1 MADSPTL
8 GRRVLLLGA
17 GGMIGSA
24 LSRAC
29 SGAVLEEFQH
39 QELDITDYVEVE
51 KVFLKH
57 RPEIVFNAA
66 AFTRV
71 DDCEKFRETA
81 FVVNAQAPGHL
92 AALCKKYSALLVH
105 FSTDYIFD
113 GNSPTPYPENYPPN
127 PVNYYGL
134 TKLEGEKQ
142 IIATGCSHLIVRTSW
157 IFGRNGDNFVK
168 KILKRALAGAKV
180 QAPTDQ
186 TGAPTNAGDVAV
198 AVLMLLSLR
207 STGIYHFC
215 NSGQCSR
222 HEQAMTILKLYGLNN
237 SVEPVK
243 NDSLPTPAKRPNY
256 SVLDCS
262 YYIQTTG
269 LTPRTWQ
276 QSTAEYVAYLK
287 AKEQELRS

>member
-8 GRRVLLLGA
+8 GRRILLLGA

-29 SGAVLEEFQH
+29 SGAQLAEFQH
-39 QELDITDYVEVE
+39 QELDITDYLEVE

-57 RPEIVFNAA
+57 KPEFVLNAA

-92 AALCKKYSALLVH
+92 SALCKKYSSLLVH
-105 FSTDYIFD
+105 FSTDYIFE
-113 GNSPTPYPENYPPN
+113 GSKNTPYLENHPPN

-142 IIATGCSHLIVRTSW
+142 ILAGGGSYLIIRTSW
-157 IFGRNGDNFVK
+157 IFGRNGDNFAK
-168 KILKRALAGAKV
+168 KILKRAFAAGKV
-180 QAPTDQ
+180 QAPVDQ
-186 TGAPTNAGDVAV
+186 IGAPTYAGDVAA
-198 AVLMLLSLR
+198 AVLKLLSLNC
-207 STGIYHFC
+207 TGTYHFS
-215 NSGQCSR
+215 NTGECSR
-222 HEQAMTILKLYGLNN
+222 HEQAETILRLYGLNN

-256 SVLDCS
+256 SVLSCS
-262 YYIQTTG
+262 HYIRTTG
-269 LTPRTWQ
+269 QTPRTWQ
-276 QSTAEYVAYLK
+276 QSTAEYIAYLK
-287 AKEQELRS
+287 ANEYELRS

>member
-8 GRRVLLLGA
+8 GRRILLLGA

-29 SGAVLEEFQH
+29 SGAQIEEFRH
-39 QELDITDYVEVE
+39 EELDITDYLEVE
-51 KVFLKH
+51 KLFLKH
-57 RPEIVFNAA
+57 KPELVLNAA

-92 AALCKKYSALLVH
+92 SALCKKYSSLLVH
-105 FSTDYIFD
+105 FSTDYIFEGD
-113 GNSPTPYPENYPPN
+113 SRIPYTENYPTN

-142 IIATGCSHLIVRTSW
+142 IIAGGGSYLIIRTSW
-157 IFGRNGDNFVK
+157 IFGRSGDNFVK

-180 QAPTDQ
+180 QAPVDQ
-186 TGAPTNAGDVAV
+186 IGAPTNAIDVAA
-198 AVLMLLSLR
+198 AVLKLLSLQ
-207 STGIYHFC
+207 STGIYHFS
-215 NSGQCSR
+215 NSGECSR
-222 HEQAMTILKLYGLNN
+222 LEQAETILRLYGLNN

-243 NDSLPTPAKRPNY
+243 NDSLPTAAKRPTY

-262 YYIQTTG
+262 HYIRTTG

-276 QSTAEYVAYLK
+276 QSTAEYIAYLK
-287 AKEQELRS
+287 ANEHELRS

>member
-8 GRRVLLLGA
+8 GRRILLLGA

-29 SGAVLEEFQH
+29 SGAQLEEFQH
-39 QELDITDYVEVE
+39 QELDITDYLEVE
-51 KVFLKH
+51 KVFLRHK
-57 RPEIVFNAA
+57 PELVLNAA

-71 DDCEKFRETA
+71 DDCERFRETA

-92 AALCKKYSALLVH
+92 SALCKKYSAMLVH
-105 FSTDYIFD
+105 FSTDYIFE
-113 GNSPTPYPENYPPN
+113 GNSRTPYAENHPTN

-142 IIATGCSHLIVRTSW
+142 IIAGGGSYLIIRTSW
-157 IFGRNGDNFVK
+157 IFGRSGDNFVK

-180 QAPTDQ
+180 QAPVDQ
-186 TGAPTNAGDVAV
+186 VGAPTNAVDVAA
-198 AVLMLLSLR
+198 AVLKLLSLQ
-207 STGIYHFC
+207 STGIYHFS
-215 NSGQCSR
+215 NSGECSR
-222 HEQAMTILKLYGLNN
+222 HEQAETILRLYGLNN

-243 NDSLPTPAKRPNY
+243 NDSLPTAAKRPTY

-262 YYIQTTG
+262 HYIRTTG

-276 QSTAEYVAYLK
+276 QSTAEYIAYLK
-287 AKEQELRS
+287 ANEHELRS